1 MDKWQRNQEK
11 NELCQCKNESNT
23 GIPTTTDP
31 QTESYSTE
39 DIAAIRK
46 KITEV
51 MIKNKIK
58 RTANITSLILV

>member
-31 QTESYSTE
+31 LTESYSTE

-51 MIKNKIK
+51 MIKNKI
-58 RTANITSLILV
+58 